1 MRIRCLHGFFLF
13 TEVRVGQVSDFMSRY
28 GLDLVAY
35 GDHYTFATIE
45 SAPKYSL
52 KNKQLLGNVAKVNFE
67 GEPWQVFEKNGLVYD
82 FDKDLVVPIS
92 TILDVTTISE
102 AGNKFMSPGL
112 IKPGSTTAGGKRVK
126 DYSAWFSRDT
136 LTFLYSEVSY
146 V

>member
-1 MRIRCLHGFFLF
+1 MRIRCLHGYFIF
-13 TEVRVGQVSDFMSRY
+13 TELKVGQVSDFISRY
-28 GLDLVAY
+28 GFDLVAI
-35 GDHYTFATIE
+35 GDHYTFSALE

-52 KNKQLLGNVAKVNFE
+52 KNKTLLGNVATSNFE

-82 FDKDLVVPIS
+82 FDKGLVVPINS
-92 TILDVTTISE
+92 ITKVTTIDQ
-102 AGNKFMSPGL
+102 AGNKFVSPGL
-112 IKPGSTTAGGKRVK
+112 ILPGSTTVGGERVK